1 MDQIRSLIQKSKVV
15 LKEEGFSGFQK
26 RVKHYRALRQENKPK
41 GDTFKDILFINGCP
55 REYLLH
61 PVRYRVDH
69 QKEQCIAFGL
79 ICDEVYYQNLSNDMI
94 PYYRG
99 FVIFRAPYSEK
110 LESFIQQAH
119 QWNKKVFYDIDDLV
133 FDTKYTNQIPHV
145 QQMDKDTKERYDEN
159 VYSMGKVIKLC
170 DGCIT
175 STPTLQNEL
184 LKLKEEVFLNRNTVS
199 MEMVSLSQNAKN
211 DEPHHGNEVHIG
223 YFSGSITHNADF
235 ALIEPVLCKILN
247 QYPQVRLH
255 LVGELDSFPS
265 LQSHASQVEIHPFM
279 DWKQLPTYLAKMDIN
294 LAPLEDT
301 IFNRAKSEI
310 KWIEASLVKVM
321 TIASDVGAFHECI
334 EQGKTGILCENN
346 ETFEKAL
353 IYYIN
358 HPEDRNKI
366 AKAAYEY
373 CLKHCV
379 TIYTGYPLVS
389 FLQEQLKKQIVFAIP
404 KVEISGGIMVVL
416 QHMSFLQDHGWDVSF
431 LTMYETR
438 KLIEDQ
444 GHSYPILNLET
455 SQILGEFQV
464 VVATMWTT
472 VQQIEELKNA
482 RKKLYF
488 VQNFETDFYNFED
501 PLKLRANQSYMPQ
514 HDIVFYTMSKWCQ
527 DWLKKNYGKDSFW
540 VLNGID
546 LKRFTPEEK
555 SHDKIRIL
563 IEGDCLAEH
572 KNVDE
577 SFKIIDELDH
587 NQFEI
592 WYMSYNASPKDWYH
606 VDHFFHKVPY
616 EEVPKIYQS
625 CDILLKTSLLES
637 FSYPPLEMMAT
648 GGQVVAILNDGNQEY
663 LQDRKN
669 CLIYPQGDIKEAVR
683 CIHCLCENQDLRDY
697 LKTQGIQTAKDRDWK
712 MIEPNIVLFY
722 ESQL

>member
-1 MDQIRSLIQKSKVV
+1 
-15 LKEEGFSGFQK
+15 
-26 RVKHYRALRQENKPK
+26 
-41 GDTFKDILFINGCP
+41 
-55 REYLLH
+55 
-61 PVRYRVDH
+61 
-69 QKEQCIAFGL
+69 
-79 ICDEVYYQNLSNDMI
+79 
-94 PYYRG
+94 
-99 FVIFRAPYSEK
+99 
-110 LESFIQQAH
+110 
-119 QWNKKVFYDIDDLV
+119 
-133 FDTKYTNQIPHV
+133 
-145 QQMDKDTKERYDEN
+145 
-159 VYSMGKVIKLC
+159 
-170 DGCIT
+170 
-175 STPTLQNEL
+175 
-184 LKLKEEVFLNRNTVS
+184 
-199 MEMVSLSQNAKN
+199 
-211 DEPHHGNEVHIG
+211 
-223 YFSGSITHNADF
+223 
-235 ALIEPVLCKILN
+235 
-247 QYPQVRLH
+247 
-255 LVGELDSFPS
+255 
-265 LQSHASQVEIHPFM
+265 
-279 DWKQLPTYLAKMDIN
+279 
-294 LAPLEDT
+294 
-301 IFNRAKSEI
+301 
-310 KWIEASLVKVM
+310 
-321 TIASDVGAFHECI
+321 
-334 EQGKTGILCENN
+334 
-346 ETFEKAL
+346 
-353 IYYIN
+353 
-358 HPEDRNKI
+358 
-366 AKAAYEY
+366 
-373 CLKHCV
+373 
-379 TIYTGYPLVS
+379 
-389 FLQEQLKKQIVFAIP
+389 
-404 KVEISGGIMVVL
+404 MVVL

-438 KLIEDQ
+438 KLLEDQ

-540 VLNGID
+540 VQNGID

-606 VDHFFHKVPY
+606 VDRFFHKVPY

-697 LKTQGIQTAKDRDWK
+697 LKTQGLQTAKDRDWK